1 MKSDD
6 IVSEIQTKINA
17 VIEEIAGHKNV
28 DMAIIREILHKGP
41 EECSERDLISI
52 KEVIVIERM

>member
-28 DMAIIREILHKGP
+28 DTAIIRFYIRGQ
-41 EECSERDLISI
+41 RNVV
-52 KEVIVIERM
+52 KETLSA